1 MRRPSSLAKWGPA
14 RRAGRVLA
22 LAGLTAVAAAGCLGG
37 GADESSTDPNRNAG
51 AKEFTLTV
59 TSNAIA
65 GGKNAEGADFL
76 VDYVIPKFVEQQ
88 KEKGVT
94 ATINFEPNGVDD
106 AEYKSKIGLDLEA
119 GKGADIIDIDGIWVG
134 EFAASNFIKPLE
146 EVVGADAANGW
157 DGWSQIQN
165 SVQQNASYNQK
176 RYGVP
181 SGTDGRVIY
190 FNKDVF
196 AAAGLAADWQPT
208 SWADIIAAAQAIA
221 DKTDATPLQ
230 LNAGTAMGEATT
242 MQGVLPLLAGTGKEI
257 FADGKWQGDSPAVRQ
272 VLDLYHQVYSGDLG
286 DATLQQEAKGRDKSF
301 ERFSKGKI
309 GMLLESDYFWRD
321 VVKPGSAVAPMPDRD
336 EKVGWAK
343 IPAMTPGAGVGAQDF
358 VSMSGGAAQVLNPN
372 TDYPQQAWELMKFMA
387 SAETVKELVKDTPRI
402 TQRDDVNAEV
412 LAGDP
417 MLTFIATEVVPLTRF
432 RPGELSYL
440 QVSTA
445 LQEATYAIVD
455 GATVEE
461 AAAAYQAALEGIV
474 GADHIATQ

>member
-37 GADESSTDPNRNAG
+37 GADETSTDPNRNAD

-59 TSNAIA
+59 TSNSIA

-76 VDYVIPKFVEQQ
+76 VNYVIPKFVEQQ

-165 SVQQNASYNQK
+165 SVQQNASYNGK
-176 RYGVP
+176 RYGIP

-196 AAAGLAADWQPT
+196 AAAGLPAGWQPT

-242 MQGVLPLLAGTGKEI
+242 MQGVLPLLAGTGNEI
-257 FADGKWQGDSPAVRQ
+257 FADGKWQGDSPAIRQ

-286 DATLQQEAKGRDKSF
+286 DGTLQQEAKGRDKSF
-301 ERFSKGKI
+301 EQFSKGKI

-321 VVKPGSAVAPMPDRD
+321 VVKPGSAVAPMEDRD

-343 IPAMTPGAGVGAQDF
+343 IPAMTPGAGVGGQDF

-372 TDYPQQAWELMKFMA
+372 TDYPQQAWELMRFMA
-387 SAETVKELVKDTPRI
+387 SADTVKELVKDTPRI

-461 AAAAYQAALEGIV
+461 AAAAYQSTLEGIV
-474 GADHIATQ
+474 GADHIATG